1 MRGLYSIYLDN
12 FYLNCYVL
20 FIVYRKVINLVP
32 VNIVAKLKMLE
43 LIIFCTH
50 VARELI
56 LFIFLSRIMG
66 IQVERIAVNS
76 LDCDTFILIC
86 SI

>member
-12 FYLNCYVL
+12 FYLDCYVL

-32 VNIVAKLKMLE
+32 VNIVAKLKILE

-50 VARELI
+50 VAGTD
-56 LFIFLSRIMG
+56 FVYFPSKNYG
-66 IQVERIAVNS
+66 NS
-76 LDCDTFILIC
+76 G
-86 SI
+86 